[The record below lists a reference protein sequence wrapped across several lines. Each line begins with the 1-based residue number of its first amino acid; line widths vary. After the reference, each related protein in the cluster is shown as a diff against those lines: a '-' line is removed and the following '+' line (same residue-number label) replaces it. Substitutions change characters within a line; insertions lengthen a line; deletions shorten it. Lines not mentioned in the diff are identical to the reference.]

1 LIAAL
6 LCGAAL
12 AVCAQ
17 SVRAHEIKSP
27 QDPSKPPAFDITHA
41 SATTDGRI
49 ATFIMELTGEAGS
62 MIPTAIGKLSGAKVE
77 SYVWP
82 TRLDPKVAGFD
93 GGSGILALAVTA
105 HPDFDDT
112 PLFDENADGDPAN
125 DGAGWHSHWVVLA
138 DDKACGAGLKVRDV
152 SPGADL
158 LPATAPG
165 LPIALDSPGM
175 SPLIKGQGV
184 RISVPIEGAA
194 NVAFD
199 AVTAELQVNAEG
211 KAPLLCGRP
220 QLPRQDP
227 GCEVTE
233 RGGAGG
239 CLLRLLRPYPRSRRA
254 PVARRCAGGGGA
266 AWARRPPP
274 ASASRAGAGLP
285 SARSRM
291 RPTCAPGR

>member
-1 LIAAL
+1 MQTLTAAL

-17 SVRAHEIKSP
+17 SAGAHEIKAP
-27 QDPSKPPAFDITHA
+27 QNPKTAPAFDITQA

-62 MIPTAIGKLSGAKVE
+62 VIPAAIGKLAGAKVE

-93 GGSGILALAVTA
+93 AGSGILALAVTA

-125 DGAGWHSHWVVLA
+125 DGAGWHSHWVVLV
-138 DDKACGAGLKVRDV
+138 DDKSCGAGLKVRDV
-152 SPGADL
+152 SPGVDI
-158 LPATAPG
+158 LPDTAPG

-175 SPLIKGQGV
+175 SPRIQGNAL
-184 RISVPIEGAA
+184 RISVPLKDAA
-194 NVAFD
+194 DTGFD

-211 KAPLLCGRP
+211 KAPLLCVSAVHKIASGD
-220 QLPRQDP
+220 LSFP
-227 GCEVTE
+227 GVITE
-233 RGGAGG
+233 
-239 CLLRLLRPYPRSRRA
+239 
-254 PVARRCAGGGGA
+254 
-266 AWARRPPP
+266 
-274 ASASRAGAGLP
+274 
-285 SARSRM
+285 
-291 RPTCAPGR
+291 TK